1 MTPAQRSRNRDRSN
15 AGCWS
20 FLGCSV
26 SADDPLIDT
35 PLAAR
40 PALVGRGWWAEHLS
54 VSVCPAFP
62 RARPGF
68 SSSSDCRVHMSVLL
82 AGWRGSAEVDRDSV
96 RALVSYT
103 FFSSFGACG
112 RSALRPL
119 PPVVDFAV
127 RRCNAA
133 NRQLSC
139 LSSRLDDAPRMA
151 LGSMQIGFLLSACG
165 AACASL
171 ILVLAFTPPP
181 LELLLPRT
189 IPFPD

>member
-40 PALVGRGWWAEHLS
+40 RWLDGAGGRSICLCL
-54 VSVCPAFP
+54 VCPAFP